1 VCRSIFETKCEADE
15 AGVTRCGQEERRIC
29 AEDNC
34 VLVEGEEQCQEF
46 LVENTLDVPDEIC
59 SLEPSSECRNVTTS
73 IPQLIPEEVCRDVPK
88 ELCQT
93 VFLNPKTVK
102 VIDLVK
108 YCKNDDKV
116 TERLNIQDLGPDD
129 RRKLEKLVKQEKER
143 REKKNKTPKRRTPR
157 LSNRARLLSD

>member
-1 VCRSIFETKCEADE
+1 MRVFVHYSY
-15 AGVTRCGQEERRIC
+15 
-29 AEDNC
+29 
-34 VLVEGEEQCQEF
+34 L
-46 LVENTLDVPDEIC
+46 
-59 SLEPSSECRNVTTS
+59 LELIMFS

-102 VIDLVK
+102 VFVSFFLNPNNHSYLLIQVIDLVK

-116 TERLNIQDLGPDD
+116 TERLNLIQDLGPDD

-143 REKKNKTPKRRTPR
+143 REKKKKTPKRRTPR
-157 LSNRARLLSD
+157 LSNRARLLSG